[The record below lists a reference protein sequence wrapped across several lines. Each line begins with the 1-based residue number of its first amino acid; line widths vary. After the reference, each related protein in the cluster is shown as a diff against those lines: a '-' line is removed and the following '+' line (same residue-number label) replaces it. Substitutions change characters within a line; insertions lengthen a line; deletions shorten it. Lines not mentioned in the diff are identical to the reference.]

1 MKFEYNGQSFEL
13 IMLTVT
19 GSRMYGNA
27 TEKSDWDYRG
37 IYIES
42 LENKL
47 GIKDSIEQL
56 GGANKQG
63 ITYKLDKSGNK
74 IYNIQ
79 GREIYEILKAN
90 GLNLNETD
98 DIELY
103 ELNRFTKLALDN
115 NPNILDLLCHNTK
128 NSIYLNEIGKEL
140 LDNKDLFLSQK
151 LRHTFSGYALSQLK
165 RIKSHNKWIEEFPD
179 THKVISYLS
188 LAYAKNK
195 IDFNW
200 ITDNFGGQVAEQITQ
215 ETPQKNRKVPND
227 LKWSWEDFLQ
237 FNQTGVNLNKYRLPR
252 LTDFCYPKDLNGK
265 KLSMT
270 DKKYSIIGEFYYT
283 EDSEEHPKMFSLK
296 EILEKNASFR
306 TFSPS
311 MLSIYTNGN
320 GIFTKEG
327 NLRPNDPEKIG
338 DFICLLSIDQ
348 MKYKSTKDHISKMWN
363 WKCNRNEQ
371 RSAMEEAFGYD
382 CYLNS
387 KTLFLTENGW
397 KKYYDITEVDKLA
410 TVNPITKNLE
420 FQNFVERI
428 DKDFTGE
435 INVLETHN
443 TKCYVTNNHRMF
455 ISDVHR
461 SKSNNFSSI
470 YNEDNSNWH
479 YSSME
484 NLLNSNKS
492 YYHILRRF
500 NNNNKDYNISDELL
514 IIIGMYVSEGSLL
527 KSDNKKTI
535 KGVSISQLTSNDN
548 FNKYPRGI
556 KDYKIIEYK
565 HKRKNKYE
573 STFNIYNSK
582 LGKLLLEYC
591 GEYSNNKKLPNF
603 ISQLSERQASLLLNV
618 MLAGDGSNRKFSDV
632 YYTSSIQLTK
642 DTMFLGL
649 MANKITKIWNYIEKH
664 SCNQVYIAGKEKFEV
679 LNTSKHVNK
688 ISVVDDKIVCFTV
701 LNENLITMADG
712 KVSIQGNT
720 KHASHLVRLMSACKE
735 ILLNN
740 QYIPELNG
748 DRLQIVKDVRN
759 GKYSYE
765 WLIDYSEKEDKKLDE
780 YLKVSTLQEKPNYE
794 AIHNLLITLQEKS
807 LDIKIDR
814 DFN

>member
-63 ITYKLDKSGNK
+63 ITYELDKSGNK

-371 RSAMEEAFGYD
+371 RAE
-382 CYLNS
+382 
-387 KTLFLTENGW
+387 
-397 KKYYDITEVDKLA
+397 
-410 TVNPITKNLE
+410 LE
-420 FQNFVERI
+420 
-428 DKDFTGE
+428 
-435 INVLETHN
+435 
-443 TKCYVTNNHRMF
+443 
-455 ISDVHR
+455 
-461 SKSNNFSSI
+461 
-470 YNEDNSNWH
+470 
-479 YSSME
+479 
-484 NLLNSNKS
+484 
-492 YYHILRRF
+492 
-500 NNNNKDYNISDELL
+500 
-514 IIIGMYVSEGSLL
+514 
-527 KSDNKKTI
+527 
-535 KGVSISQLTSNDN
+535 
-548 FNKYPRGI
+548 
-556 KDYKIIEYK
+556 
-565 HKRKNKYE
+565 
-573 STFNIYNSK
+573 
-582 LGKLLLEYC
+582 
-591 GEYSNNKKLPNF
+591 
-603 ISQLSERQASLLLNV
+603 
-618 MLAGDGSNRKFSDV
+618 
-632 YYTSSIQLTK
+632 
-642 DTMFLGL
+642 
-649 MANKITKIWNYIEKH
+649 EKH
-664 SCNQVYIAGKEKFEV
+664 GFDS
-679 LNTSKHVNK
+679 
-688 ISVVDDKIVCFTV
+688 
-701 LNENLITMADG
+701 
-712 KVSIQGNT
+712 